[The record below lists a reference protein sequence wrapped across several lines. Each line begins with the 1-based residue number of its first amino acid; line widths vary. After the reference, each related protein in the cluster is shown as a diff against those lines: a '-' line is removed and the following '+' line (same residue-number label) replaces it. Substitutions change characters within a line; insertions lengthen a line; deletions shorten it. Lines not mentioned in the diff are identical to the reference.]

1 MAKLLELSDQEIIDI
16 ANPLWDDLIRTSN
29 NKDYGGFT
37 KNFSKKMLMGAD
49 EVTLGKQWANSPI
62 LAKLAPE
69 YCALGCLKRD
79 EYVTVLFKQVSES
92 VPGEYL
98 GRLVLGMQD
107 EDVKIY
113 GCTIF

>member
-1 MAKLLELSDQEIIDI
+1 MELLDKSDQEIKEI
-16 ANPLWDDLIRTSN
+16 AQPIWDNLVKCSN
-29 NKDYGGFT
+29 IKDYGGFT

-69 YCALGCLKRD
+69 YSALGCLKRD